1 MMDTR
6 ESLEATGVESAI
18 TRALE
23 KRPEVVVPVEFA
35 GRVMRS
41 LPPPRRRR
49 KMPVGRTAVM
59 VGMLALALT
68 MFALAPQV
76 RPQITNFAF
85 DLELLLLVQMAG
97 IGWWFMRAESKQ

>member
-6 ESLEATGVESAI
+6 DSLEVAI
-18 TRALE
+18 TQALE
-23 KRPEVVVPVEFA
+23 KKPETVVPAEFA

-41 LPPPRRRR
+41 LPPRRRR
-49 KMPVGRTAVM
+49 PKMPVGRVSVLAGM
-59 VGMLALALT
+59 VALLLT

-76 RPQITNFAF
+76 KPQITNFAF

-97 IGWWFMRAESKQ
+97 IGWWFLKAGIRD

>member
-6 ESLEATGVESAI
+6 ENLEAAI

-23 KRPEVVVPVEFA
+23 KRPEVGVPMEFA

-41 LPPPRRRR
+41 LPPRRRRR
-49 KMPVGRTAVM
+49 KMPVGRVGVLA
-59 VGMLALALT
+59 GMLALALT
-68 MFALAPQV
+68 MFALAPYMT
-76 RPQITNFAF
+76 PKITNFTF

-97 IGWWFMRAESKQ
+97 IGWWFLKADSRQ

>member
-1 MMDTR
+1 MDTR
-6 ESLEATGVESAI
+6 ENLDVAI

-23 KRPEVVVPVEFA
+23 KRPVVVPVEFA

-41 LPPPRRRR
+41 LPPRKQRR
-49 KMPVGRTAVM
+49 KLPVGRTAVLA
-59 VGMLALALT
+59 GLLALALT

-97 IGWWFMRAESKQ
+97 IGWLLKADSRQ